1 MTNAGRGF
9 LSLESSM
16 TLVTTPV
23 GAALFLKSIFAVF
36 SLLFSVCQANK
47 KNFIRLLRA

>member
-16 TLVTTPV
+16 TVTTPV

-36 SLLFSVCQANK
+36 SFLFSVCQANK

>member
-16 TLVTTPV
+16 TLVTTPA

-36 SLLFSVCQANK
+36 SSFFPVCQANK